1 MTEGLWLGPNK
12 FVEFGELANKEQL
25 VEEIASRQA
34 AWDWTGFLGL
44 LPDPDPILRKLG
56 AGSEIL
62 EGLTADGH
70 LCGIIQTRKLGT
82 LKKEFRW
89 EPGDHDSDAPSTAAT
104 KLRDQLVSD
113 LENID
118 MYDLVS
124 GILDAPY
131 YGMTP
136 IEIHWK
142 PAESVGHL
150 AIENLEVKPARWF
163 GFDEEN
169 KPKFV
174 SIASPWEG
182 EEIPFGKFVFARHFP
197 TYDNPY
203 GLRLLSRCFWPVAFK
218 KGGIKFWVTL
228 AEKYGIPFLVGK
240 YRQGAQLNEQQ
251 EMLSNLIKMV
261 RDAVAV
267 IPQGGTVEILE
278 TGKSGAGSEIHSSL
292 KTAMDSEMSKVIMGQ
307 TLTAEV
313 GDKGSLAAGKV
324 HEDVLGDFRQG
335 DQKLV
340 KTAMEN
346 IARTYGQIN
355 APGVPIPNFIWFEEE
370 EPKKETAERDKTL
383 TETGVKFKKNYF
395 VRTYGLQDDD
405 FDMTT
410 PVPTPPEKD
419 KETDDFAEGQDS
431 DLDELLDEELADW
444 KPLVEP
450 LIKPLQDL
458 LDQVNDL
465 DELRAKLDD
474 LTADQDLQPLIDS
487 LAQAQ
492 LKARGLGDALE
503 D

>member
-1 MTEGLWLGPNK
+1 MTDGLWLSPTQ
-12 FVEFGELANKEQL
+12 FAQFGEMADKEQL
-25 VEEIASRQA
+25 IEEIASRQA

-62 EGLTADGH
+62 ESLTADGH

-89 EPGDHDSDAPSTAAT
+89 EPGDHDSEAPSAAAT
-104 KLRDQLVSD
+104 KLRDQFVSD
-113 LENID
+113 LED
-118 MYDLVS
+118 MDLYDLIS

-136 IEIHWK
+136 IEMHWK
-142 PAESVGHL
+142 AAKASHL
-150 AIENLEVKPARWF
+150 AIKKLEVKPARWF

-169 KPKFV
+169 NPKFV
-174 SIASPWEG
+174 SIANPWEG

-346 IARTYGQIN
+346 IAWHYGQIN
-355 APGVPIPNFIWFEEE
+355 APGVPTPNFIWFEEE
-370 EPKKETAERDKTL
+370 EPKKETAERDKIL
-383 TETGVKFKKNYF
+383 GETGVEFKKTYY
-395 VRTYGLQDDD
+395 VRTYGLQEDD
-405 FDMTT
+405 FDLKDQSTK
-410 PVPTPPEKD
+410 PPEK
-419 KETDDFAEGQDS
+419 TDDFAENQDD
-431 DLDELLDEELADW
+431 DLDDLLEDELANW
-444 KPLVEP
+444 QPLMQP
-450 LIKPLQDL
+450 ILKPLQDL
-458 LDQVNDL
+458 LDQAED
-465 DELRAKLDD
+465 LDD
-474 LTADQDLQPLIDS
+474 LKTKLTTITEHQDLQALIDS
-487 LAQAQ
+487 LAPAL
-492 LKARGLGDALE
+492 LKARALGDAL
-503 D
+503 DD